1 MEQRAR
7 LVQFLCL
14 TCGLQGMKDSDAGR
28 KKETEESLLCS
39 RCSSKVIFTTKF
51 AEGPLSSTLTLAR

>member
-14 TCGLQGMKDSDAGR
+14 TCGLQGMKGSDAGR
-28 KKETEESLLCS
+28 EKETESLLCS

-51 AEGPLSSTLTLAR
+51 AEGPISSTLTLAR

>member
-1 MEQRAR
+1 MEKRAR

-14 TCGLQGMKDSDAGR
+14 TCGLQGMKGCDAGR
-28 KKETEESLLCS
+28 EKETEPLLCS

-51 AEGPLSSTLTLAR
+51 SEGSANSTLSLAR

>member
-1 MEQRAR
+1 MEQRR

-14 TCGLQGMKDSDAGR
+14 TCGLQGMKGSDTGR
-28 KKETEESLLCS
+28 KKEIEPLLCS